1 MFPCHAHPLPGLI
14 PVTSEALHPRMMKG
28 EQQRVKKG
36 QRWGSL
42 RLGETCTHAQA
53 HRPQRRPP
61 ALALATSHS
70 RTFNKSPNS
79 LGGAP
84 HCAAFQ
90 AAQLGSYETLYLL
103 EAGRSHASSERTS
116 LPQIRVIRAPSVKD
130 EVPAPWHQLFA
141 KKKKK
146 KSLGVGWGVL
156 LVQFAETAG
165 VGWTGGDCW
174 CPHLLLW

>member
-1 MFPCHAHPLPGLI
+1 MWLWPAVCPAGTGAPGDMFPCHAHPLPGLI

-70 RTFNKSPNS
+70 RTFNKSLNS
-79 LGGAP
+79 LGGEHPTVLHSRLRSWGPMRRCTSWKQEGAMP
-84 HCAAFQ
+84 
-90 AAQLGSYETLYLL
+90 AQRGRLCLRSGSS
-103 EAGRSHASSERTS
+103 GHHQSKMRSLHPGINCS
-116 LPQIRVIRAPSVKD
+116 Q
-130 EVPAPWHQLFA
+130 

-146 KSLGVGWGVL
+146 KFGGGVGCAFGSI
-156 LVQFAETAG
+156 
-165 VGWTGGDCW
+165 C
-174 CPHLLLW
+174 